1 MFSNVWYQCCCLRA
15 DTAPGALFLAGLPRA
30 RSARGTEP
38 HTHRFWST
46 SFRLVVT
53 WLTERTY
60 VSTDCTGGL
69 GETIKRKGGVSQA
82 RLSSPHLLHWTITIR
97 SIDSCQNST
106 ATEQYPMTISRAH
119 VSTHWGDV
127 IYLEAVRWPVSY
139 FLASLGSE
147 HRKTD
152 THIGHQ
158 CCDQLTAV
166 KTRYPLTSITWLY
179 RGLRCRPIEV
189 KYFFEVIRW
198 QGTGF
203 QMIAGSS
210 LFFF

>member
-1 MFSNVWYQCCCLRA
+1 MVNLFSFGCHVTDRA
-15 DTAPGALFLAGLPRA
+15 Y
-30 RSARGTEP
+30 
-38 HTHRFWST
+38 
-46 SFRLVVT
+46 V
-53 WLTERTY
+53 RTY
-60 VSTDCTGGL
+60 ACTDCTGGV

-158 CCDQLTAV
+158 CVINWQLSKQDIRWPVSLERIAGSGV
-166 KTRYPLTSITWLY
+166 DPSRSSIFWSYPLTRYWFSNDRRLKFI
-179 RGLRCRPIEV
+179 
-189 KYFFEVIRW
+189 FF
-198 QGTGF
+198 
-203 QMIAGSS
+203 
-210 LFFF
+210 